1 MANGFGTKPFNAPIV
16 PDFSAGMPTVAPAGG
31 AITPE
36 AAPMSPIDTLKEVFF
51 DIRDGIESLVTQS
64 KEALGFEKE
73 KDRETDIDQSLGRG
87 DDKEVKDDKK
97 GILES
102 LREQFTSLKDA
113 FGNVTLGEKL
123 KAALLVGALALFVK
137 VSDDLVPVVTK
148 IIKVFKKVRD
158 TIFGKEDDDA
168 TKKTLFG
175 LFAGLL
181 AIKFA
186 PLIKSV
192 GEVLFYL
199 GKGTGKTLISGIS
212 LLKGAFVTMRAF
224 IVKDMIPAIAAT
236 YGGVKGKLFA
246 AITRLGLA
254 FTALRTFITASMIPA
269 ITGMLASLT
278 PMIAPLLPVVAI
290 AAAVVAVLYSF
301 KSAFET
307 FKTSLEEGDGI
318 LVAVGKGILDFGLTL
333 ATLPLTLVKNLVS
346 FFAGILGFD
355 SFKEKLDNFNFK
367 DAFIGILTGFVTK
380 VKDFFT
386 DVLKIDIGGIISKLG
401 NLGAKVGN
409 TLKAI
414 AKGSVAM
421 IAAAAPGGESP
432 TEAFARVYN
441 EVMAAGEAAAADNVP
456 VVKKDTVADEEIE
469 KASTTMEA
477 AKAAV
482 TQDAA
487 YTTDNRVFNT
497 TNNIMQEKI
506 VAILKAQL
514 DLAELKMR
522 MDLEAQKNMMM
533 INKGGDNVVQNANTY
548 QSGGANS
555 DHTDLTAK
563 ILANNVE

>member
-1 MANGFGTKPFNAPIV
+1 MALGATKFNAPAIV

-51 DIRDGIESLVTQS
+51 DIRDGIETLVMQS

-73 KDRETDIDQSLGRG
+73 QDREQDVDQSLGRG
-87 DDKEVKDDKK
+87 DKDEVEKTDGK
-97 GILES
+97 GILDS
-102 LREQFTSLKDA
+102 LRENLIGPLTEGFQ
-113 FGNVTLGEKL
+113 NVSIGEKL

-137 VSDDLVPVVTK
+137 VSDSLVPVVKK
-148 IIKVFKKVRD
+148 IVESFQFVRDKVFGD
-158 TIFGKEDDDA
+158 TENPG
-168 TKKTLFG
+168 TNT
-175 LFAGLL
+175 LL
-181 AIKFA
+181 ALLGIFAAFKLA
-186 PLIKSV
+186 PLVSV
-192 GEVLFYL
+192 AKDVSTYL
-199 GKGTGKTLISGIS
+199 GGAM
-212 LLKGAFVTMRAF
+212 LKGLKSLNTAFIAMRAF
-224 IVKDMIPAIAAT
+224 IVKDMIPAIVKA
-236 YGGVKGKLFA
+236 YGGVKGKLFG
-246 AITRLGLA
+246 AITKLGTA
-254 FTALRTFITASMIPA
+254 FTALRTFVTASMIPA

-307 FKTSLEEGDGI
+307 FKTSLDEGDSI

-333 ATLPLTLVKNLVS
+333 ATLPLTLVKNLVG

-432 TEAFARVYN
+432 TEAFSRVYN
-441 EVMAAGEAAAADNVP
+441 EVMSAGESAADTSP
-456 VVKKDTVADEEIE
+456 VVKKDAVVADEEIE

-514 DLAELKMR
+514 DLAEMKMK

-533 INKGGDNVVQNANTY
+533 INKGGDVVNQSSNTY

-555 DHTDLTAK
+555 DHTDQTAK
-563 ILANNVE
+563 ILANNVQ

>member
-1 MANGFGTKPFNAPIV
+1 MANGFGTKPFNAPAIV

-51 DIRDGIESLVTQS
+51 DIRDGIESLVEQS

-73 KDRETDIDQSLGRG
+73 QDREQDVDQSLGRG
-87 DDKEVKDDKK
+87 DKDEVEKTDGK
-97 GILES
+97 GILDS
-102 LREQFTSLKDA
+102 LRENLIGPLTEGFQ
-113 FGNVTLGEKL
+113 NVSIGEKL

-137 VSDDLVPVVTK
+137 VSDSLVPVVKK
-148 IIKVFKKVRD
+148 IVESFQFVRD
-158 TIFGKEDDDA
+158 TIFGNTENPG
-168 TKKTLFG
+168 TNT
-175 LFAGLL
+175 LL
-181 AIKFA
+181 ALLGIFAAFKLA
-186 PLIKSV
+186 PLVTSAIATSK
-192 GEVLFYL
+192 F
-199 GKGTGKTLISGIS
+199 
-212 LLKGAFVTMRAF
+212 LKGSMLKGLKRLKTAFKTMRAF
-224 IVKDMIPAIAAT
+224 IVKDMIPAIAKA
-236 YGGVKGKLFA
+236 YGGVKGKLFG
-246 AITRLGLA
+246 AITKFGTA
-254 FTALRTFITASMIPA
+254 FTALRVFVMKSMIPA
-269 ITGMLASLT
+269 VTGMLASLS

-290 AAAVVAVLYSF
+290 AAGVVAVLYSF

-307 FKTSLEEGDGI
+307 FKTSLDEGDSI

-333 ATLPLTLVKNLVS
+333 ATLPLTLVKNLVG

-432 TEAFARVYN
+432 TEAFSRVYN
-441 EVMAAGEAAAADNVP
+441 EVMAAGESAADTSP
-456 VVKKDTVADEEIE
+456 VVKKDAVADEEIE

-514 DLAELKMR
+514 DLAEMKMK

-533 INKGGDNVVQNANTY
+533 INKGGDVVNQSSNTF
-548 QSGGANS
+548 QAGAANS

-563 ILANNVE
+563 ILASNVD

>member
-51 DIRDGIESLVTQS
+51 DIRDGIETLVAQS

-73 KDRETDIDQSLGRG
+73 KDRELDVEQSLGRG
-87 DDKEVKDDKK
+87 DKDDVEPTDGK
-97 GILES
+97 GILDS
-102 LREQFTSLKDA
+102 LRENLIGPLTEGFQ
-113 FGNVTLGEKL
+113 NVSIGEKL

-137 VSDDLVPVVTK
+137 VSDSLVPVVKK
-148 IIKVFKKVRD
+148 IVESFQFVRD
-158 TIFGKEDDDA
+158 TIFGNTENPG
-168 TKKTLFG
+168 TNT
-175 LFAGLL
+175 LL
-181 AIKFA
+181 ALLGIFAAFKLA
-186 PLIKSV
+186 PLVTSAIATSK
-192 GEVLFYL
+192 FL
-199 GKGTGKTLISGIS
+199 GGAM
-212 LLKGAFVTMRAF
+212 LKGLKSLNTAFIAMRAF
-224 IVKDMIPAIAAT
+224 IVKDMIPAISNA
-236 YGGVKGKLFA
+236 YGGVKGKLFG
-246 AITRLGLA
+246 AITKLGTA
-254 FTALRTFITASMIPA
+254 FTALRTFVTASMIPA
-269 ITGMLASLT
+269 VTGMLASLS

-290 AAAVVAVLYSF
+290 AAGVVAVLYSF

-307 FKTSLEEGDGI
+307 FKTSLDEGDSI

-333 ATLPLTLVKNLVS
+333 ATLPLTLVKNLVG

-432 TEAFARVYN
+432 TEAFSRVYN
-441 EVMAAGEAAAADNVP
+441 EVMAAGESAADTSP
-456 VVKKDTVADEEIE
+456 VVKKDAVADEEIE

-514 DLAELKMR
+514 DLAEMKMK

-533 INKGGDNVVQNANTY
+533 INKGGDVVNQSSNTF
-548 QSGGANS
+548 QAGAANS

-563 ILANNVE
+563 ILASNVD

>member
-73 KDRETDIDQSLGRG
+73 KDRETDIDQSLGR
-87 DDKEVKDDKK
+87 DDKVPEEKTDGKS
-97 GILES
+97 ILDS
-102 LREQFTSLKDA
+102 LRENLIGPLTEGFQ
-113 FGNVTLGEKL
+113 NVSIGEKL

-137 VSDDLVPVVTK
+137 VSDSLVPVVKK
-148 IIKVFKKVRD
+148 IVESFQFVRD
-158 TIFGKEDDDA
+158 TIFGNTENPG
-168 TKKTLFG
+168 TNT
-175 LFAGLL
+175 LL
-181 AIKFA
+181 ALLGIFAAFKLA
-186 PLIKSV
+186 PLVSV
-192 GEVLFYL
+192 AKDVSTYL
-199 GKGTGKTLISGIS
+199 GGAM
-212 LLKGAFVTMRAF
+212 LKGLKSLNTAFIAMRAF
-224 IVKDMIPAIAAT
+224 IVKDMIPAIVKA
-236 YGGVKGKLFA
+236 YGGVKGKLFG
-246 AITRLGLA
+246 AITKLGTA
-254 FTALRTFITASMIPA
+254 FTALRTFVTASMIPA

-307 FKTSLEEGDGI
+307 FKTSLDEGDSI

-333 ATLPLTLVKNLVS
+333 ATLPLTLVKNLVG

-432 TEAFARVYN
+432 TEAFSRVYN
-441 EVMAAGEAAAADNVP
+441 EVMAAGESAADTSP
-456 VVKKDTVADEEIE
+456 VVKKDAVADEEIE

-514 DLAELKMR
+514 DLAEMKMK

-533 INKGGDNVVQNANTY
+533 INKGGDVVNQSSNTF
-548 QSGGANS
+548 QAGAANS

-563 ILANNVE
+563 ILASNVD

>member
-87 DDKEVKDDKK
+87 DKDEVEKTDGKS
-97 GILES
+97 ILDS
-102 LREQFTSLKDA
+102 LRENLIGPLTEGFQ
-113 FGNVTLGEKL
+113 NVSIGEKL

-137 VSDDLVPVVTK
+137 VSDSLVPVVKK
-148 IIKVFKKVRD
+148 IVESFQFVRD
-158 TIFGKEDDDA
+158 TIFGNTENPG
-168 TKKTLFG
+168 TNT
-175 LFAGLL
+175 LL
-181 AIKFA
+181 ALLGIFAAFKLA
-186 PLIKSV
+186 PLVSV
-192 GEVLFYL
+192 AKDVSTYL
-199 GKGTGKTLISGIS
+199 GGAM
-212 LLKGAFVTMRAF
+212 LKGLKSLNTAFIAMRAF
-224 IVKDMIPAIAAT
+224 IVKDMIPAIAKA
-236 YGGVKGKLFA
+236 YGGVKGKLFG
-246 AITRLGLA
+246 AITKLGTA
-254 FTALRTFITASMIPA
+254 FTALRTFVMTSMIPA
-269 ITGMLASLT
+269 VTGMLASLT
-278 PMIAPLLPVVAI
+278 PMIAPLLPVVAV
-290 AAAVVAVLYSF
+290 AAGVVAILYSF

-307 FKTSLEEGDGI
+307 FKKSLEDGDSA

-333 ATLPLTLVKNLVS
+333 ATLPLTLVKNLVG

-355 SFKEKLDNFNFK
+355 DFKKKLDEFSFK
-367 DAFIGILTGFVTK
+367 DAFIGILTGFITK

-386 DVLKIDIGGIISKLG
+386 DVLKIDIGGIISKIG
-401 NLGAKVGN
+401 DLGAKVGN

-414 AKGSVAM
+414 AKGSIAM

-432 TEAFARVYN
+432 TEAFSRVYN
-441 EVMAAGEAAAADNVP
+441 EVMAAGEAAADTTP
-456 VVKKDTVADEEIE
+456 VVKKDAVADTEIE

-514 DLAELKMR
+514 DLAQLKMK
-522 MDLEAQKNMMM
+522 MDIEAQKNMMM
-533 INKGGDNVVQNANTY
+533 INKGGDVVNQSSNTF
-548 QSGGANS
+548 QAGTANS
-555 DHTDLTAK
+555 DHTDQTAK
-563 ILANNVE
+563 ILANNVQ

>member
-1 MANGFGTKPFNAPIV
+1 MALGVTKFNAPAIV

-87 DDKEVKDDKK
+87 DKDEVEKTDGKS
-97 GILES
+97 ILDS
-102 LREQFTSLKDA
+102 LRENLIGPLTEGFQ
-113 FGNVTLGEKL
+113 NVSIGEKL

-137 VSDDLVPVVTK
+137 VSDSLVPVVKK
-148 IIKVFKKVRD
+148 IVESFQFVRD
-158 TIFGKEDDDA
+158 TIFGNTENPG
-168 TKKTLFG
+168 TNT
-175 LFAGLL
+175 LL
-181 AIKFA
+181 ALLGIFAAFKLA
-186 PLIKSV
+186 PLVSV
-192 GEVLFYL
+192 AKDVSTYL
-199 GKGTGKTLISGIS
+199 GGAM
-212 LLKGAFVTMRAF
+212 LKGLKSLNTAFIAMRAF
-224 IVKDMIPAIAAT
+224 IVKDMIPAIAKA
-236 YGGVKGKLFA
+236 YGGVKGKLFG
-246 AITRLGLA
+246 AITKLGTA
-254 FTALRTFITASMIPA
+254 FTALRTFVMTSMIPA
-269 ITGMLASLT
+269 VTGMLASLT
-278 PMIAPLLPVVAI
+278 PMIAPLLPVVAV
-290 AAAVVAVLYSF
+290 AAGVVAILYSF

-307 FKTSLEEGDGI
+307 FKTSLDEGDSI

-333 ATLPLTLVKNLVS
+333 ATLPLTLVKNLVG

-432 TEAFARVYN
+432 TEAFSRVYN
-441 EVMAAGEAAAADNVP
+441 EVMAAGEAAADTTP
-456 VVKKDTVADEEIE
+456 VVKKDAVADTEIE

-514 DLAELKMR
+514 DLAQLKMK
-522 MDLEAQKNMMM
+522 MDIEAQKNMMM
-533 INKGGDNVVQNANTY
+533 INKGGDVVNQSSNTF
-548 QSGGANS
+548 QAGTANS
-555 DHTDLTAK
+555 DHTDQTAK
-563 ILANNVE
+563 ILANNVQ

>member
-1 MANGFGTKPFNAPIV
+1 MANGFGTKPFNAPAIV

-51 DIRDGIESLVTQS
+51 DIRDGIETLVMQS

-73 KDRETDIDQSLGRG
+73 QDREQDVDQSLGRG
-87 DDKEVKDDKK
+87 DKDEVEKTDGK
-97 GILES
+97 GILDS
-102 LREQFTSLKDA
+102 LRENLIGPLTEGFQ
-113 FGNVTLGEKL
+113 NVSIGEKL

-137 VSDDLVPVVTK
+137 VSDSLVPVVKK
-148 IIKVFKKVRD
+148 IVESFQFVRD
-158 TIFGKEDDDA
+158 TIFGNTENHG
-168 TKKTLFG
+168 TNT
-175 LFAGLL
+175 LL
-181 AIKFA
+181 ALLGIFTAFKLA
-186 PLIKSV
+186 PLVTSAIATSK
-192 GEVLFYL
+192 F
-199 GKGTGKTLISGIS
+199 
-212 LLKGAFVTMRAF
+212 LKGSMLKGLKSLNTAFIAMRAF
-224 IVKDMIPAIAAT
+224 IVKDMIPAIVKA
-236 YGGVKGKLFA
+236 YGGVKGKLFG
-246 AITRLGLA
+246 AITKLGTA
-254 FTALRTFITASMIPA
+254 FTALRTFVTASMIPA

-278 PMIAPLLPVVAI
+278 PMIAPLLPVVAV
-290 AAAVVAVLYSF
+290 AAGVVAILYSF

-307 FKTSLEEGDGI
+307 FKTSLDEGDSI

-333 ATLPLTLVKNLVS
+333 ATLPLTLVKNLVG

-432 TEAFARVYN
+432 TEAFSRVYN
-441 EVMAAGEAAAADNVP
+441 EVMAAGESAADTSP
-456 VVKKDTVADEEIE
+456 VVKKDAVADEEIE

-514 DLAELKMR
+514 DLAEMKMK

-533 INKGGDNVVQNANTY
+533 INKGGDVVNQSSNTF
-548 QSGGANS
+548 QAGAANS

-563 ILANNVE
+563 ILASNVD

>member
-51 DIRDGIESLVTQS
+51 DIRDGIESLVEQS

-73 KDRETDIDQSLGRG
+73 QDREQDVDQSLGRG
-87 DDKEVKDDKK
+87 DKDEVEKTDGKS
-97 GILES
+97 ILDS
-102 LREQFTSLKDA
+102 LRENLIGPLTEGFQ
-113 FGNVTLGEKL
+113 NVSIGEKL

-137 VSDDLVPVVTK
+137 VSDSLVPVVKK
-148 IIKVFKKVRD
+148 IVESFQFVRD
-158 TIFGKEDDDA
+158 TIFGNTENPG
-168 TKKTLFG
+168 TNT
-175 LFAGLL
+175 LL
-181 AIKFA
+181 ALLGIFAAFKLA
-186 PLIKSV
+186 PLVSV
-192 GEVLFYL
+192 AKDVSTYL
-199 GKGTGKTLISGIS
+199 GGAM
-212 LLKGAFVTMRAF
+212 LKGLKSLNTAFIAMRAF
-224 IVKDMIPAIAAT
+224 IVKDMIPAIAKA
-236 YGGVKGKLFA
+236 YGGVKGKLFG
-246 AITRLGLA
+246 AITKLGTA
-254 FTALRTFITASMIPA
+254 FTALRVFVMKSMIPA
-269 ITGMLASLT
+269 VTGMLASLS

-290 AAAVVAVLYSF
+290 AAGVVAVLYSF

-307 FKTSLEEGDGI
+307 FKTSLDEGDGI

-333 ATLPLTLVKNLVS
+333 ATLPLTLVKNLVG

-432 TEAFARVYN
+432 TEAFSRVYN
-441 EVMAAGEAAAADNVP
+441 EVMAAGESAADTSP
-456 VVKKDTVADEEIE
+456 VVKKDAVADEEIE

-514 DLAELKMR
+514 DLAEMKMK

-533 INKGGDNVVQNANTY
+533 INKGGDVVNQSSNTF
-548 QSGGANS
+548 QAGAANS

-563 ILANNVE
+563 ILASNVD

>member
-1 MANGFGTKPFNAPIV
+1 MALGATQFNAPAIV
-16 PDFSAGMPTVAPAGG
+16 PDFSAGMPMVTPVQVLPAQ
-31 AITPE
+31 E
-36 AAPMSPIDTLKEVFF
+36 AKSPIDTLKEVFF

-87 DDKEVKDDKK
+87 DKDDVEKTDGK
-97 GILES
+97 SILD
-102 LREQFTSLKDA
+102 SLKENLIGPLTEG
-113 FGNVTLGEKL
+113 FQNVSIGEKL

-137 VSDDLVPVVTK
+137 VSDSLVPVVKK
-148 IIKVFKKVRD
+148 IVESFQFVRD
-158 TIFGKEDDDA
+158 TIFGNTENPG
-168 TKKTLFG
+168 TNT
-175 LFAGLL
+175 LL
-181 AIKFA
+181 ALLGIFAAFKLA
-186 PLIKSV
+186 PLVSV
-192 GEVLFYL
+192 AKDVSTYL
-199 GKGTGKTLISGIS
+199 GGAM
-212 LLKGAFVTMRAF
+212 LKGLKSLNTAFIAMRAF
-224 IVKDMIPAIAAT
+224 IVKDMIPAIVKA
-236 YGGVKGKLFA
+236 YGGVKGKLFG
-246 AITRLGLA
+246 AITKLGTA
-254 FTALRTFITASMIPA
+254 FTALRVFVMKSMIPA
-269 ITGMLASLT
+269 VTGMLASLS

-290 AAAVVAVLYSF
+290 AAGVVAVLYSF

-307 FKTSLEEGDGI
+307 FKTSLDEGDSI

-333 ATLPLTLVKNLVS
+333 ATLPLTLVKNLVG

-432 TEAFARVYN
+432 TEAFSRVYN
-441 EVMAAGEAAAADNVP
+441 EVMAAGESAADTSP
-456 VVKKDTVADEEIE
+456 VVKKDAVADEEIE

-514 DLAELKMR
+514 DLAEMKMK

-533 INKGGDNVVQNANTY
+533 INKGGDVVNQSSNTF
-548 QSGGANS
+548 QAGAANS

-563 ILANNVE
+563 ILASNVD

>member
-51 DIRDGIESLVTQS
+51 DIRDGIESLVAQS

-73 KDRETDIDQSLGRG
+73 KDRETDIDQSLGR
-87 DDKEVKDDKK
+87 DDKVPEEKTDGKS
-97 GILES
+97 ILDS
-102 LREQFTSLKDA
+102 LRENLIGPLTEGFQ
-113 FGNVTLGEKL
+113 NVSIGEKL

-137 VSDDLVPVVTK
+137 VSDSLVPVVKK
-148 IIKVFKKVRD
+148 IVESFQFVRD
-158 TIFGKEDDDA
+158 TIFGNTENPG
-168 TKKTLFG
+168 TNT
-175 LFAGLL
+175 LL
-181 AIKFA
+181 ALLGIFAAFKLA
-186 PLIKSV
+186 PLVSV
-192 GEVLFYL
+192 AKDVSTYL
-199 GKGTGKTLISGIS
+199 GGAM
-212 LLKGAFVTMRAF
+212 LKGLKSLNTAFIAMRAF
-224 IVKDMIPAIAAT
+224 IVKDMIPAIVKA
-236 YGGVKGKLFA
+236 YGGVKGKLFG
-246 AITRLGLA
+246 AITKLGTA
-254 FTALRTFITASMIPA
+254 FTALRTFVTASMIPA

-307 FKTSLEEGDGI
+307 FKTSLDEGDSI

-333 ATLPLTLVKNLVS
+333 ATLPLTLVKNLVG

-432 TEAFARVYN
+432 TEAFSRVYN
-441 EVMAAGEAAAADNVP
+441 EVMAAGESAADTSP
-456 VVKKDTVADEEIE
+456 VVKKDAVADEEIE

-514 DLAELKMR
+514 DLAEMKMK

-533 INKGGDNVVQNANTY
+533 INKGGDVVNQSSNTF
-548 QSGGANS
+548 QAGAANS

-563 ILANNVE
+563 ILASNVD

>member
-1 MANGFGTKPFNAPIV
+1 MALGATKFNAPAIV

-51 DIRDGIESLVTQS
+51 DIRDGIESLVEQS

-73 KDRETDIDQSLGRG
+73 QDREQDVKQSLGRG
-87 DDKEVKDDKK
+87 DKDEVEKTDGKS
-97 GILES
+97 ILD
-102 LREQFTSLKDA
+102 SLKENLIGPLTEG
-113 FGNVTLGEKL
+113 FQNVSIGEKL

-137 VSDDLVPVVTK
+137 VSDSLVPVVK
-148 IIKVFKKVRD
+148 KVVEAFQFVRD
-158 TIFGKEDDDA
+158 TIFGNTENPGQNTILA
-168 TKKTLFG
+168 LLG
-175 LFAGLL
+175 IFAAFKL
-181 AIKFA
+181 A
-186 PLIKSV
+186 PLVAVAKDVST
-192 GEVLFYL
+192 YL
-199 GKGTGKTLISGIS
+199 GGAM
-212 LLKGAFVTMRAF
+212 LKGLKSLNTAFIAMRAF
-224 IVKDMIPAIAAT
+224 IVKDMIPAIVKA
-236 YGGVKGKLFA
+236 YGGVKGKLFG
-246 AITRLGLA
+246 AITKLGTA
-254 FTALRTFITASMIPA
+254 FTALRTFVTASMIPA

-290 AAAVVAVLYSF
+290 AAGVVAVLYSF

-307 FKTSLEEGDGI
+307 FKTSLDEGDSI

-333 ATLPLTLVKNLVS
+333 ATLPLTLVKNLVG

-432 TEAFARVYN
+432 TEAFSRVYN
-441 EVMAAGEAAAADNVP
+441 EVMAAGESAADTSP
-456 VVKKDTVADEEIE
+456 VVKKDAVADEEIE

-514 DLAELKMR
+514 DLAEMKMK

-533 INKGGDNVVQNANTY
+533 INKGGDVVNQSSNTF
-548 QSGGANS
+548 QAGAANS

-563 ILANNVE
+563 ILASNVD

>member
-1 MANGFGTKPFNAPIV
+1 MKKLINTLLALLGIFAAFKLAPLV
-16 PDFSAGMPTVAPAGG
+16 SVAKDVSTYLGG
-31 AITPE
+31 A
-36 AAPMSPIDTLKEVFF
+36 M
-51 DIRDGIESLVTQS
+51 
-64 KEALGFEKE
+64 
-73 KDRETDIDQSLGRG
+73 
-87 DDKEVKDDKK
+87 
-97 GILES
+97 
-102 LREQFTSLKDA
+102 
-113 FGNVTLGEKL
+113 
-123 KAALLVGALALFVK
+123 
-137 VSDDLVPVVTK
+137 
-148 IIKVFKKVRD
+148 
-158 TIFGKEDDDA
+158 
-168 TKKTLFG
+168 
-175 LFAGLL
+175 
-181 AIKFA
+181 
-186 PLIKSV
+186 
-192 GEVLFYL
+192 
-199 GKGTGKTLISGIS
+199 
-212 LLKGAFVTMRAF
+212 LKGLKSLNTAFIAMRAF
-224 IVKDMIPAIAAT
+224 IVKDMIPAIVKA
-236 YGGVKGKLFA
+236 YGGVKGKLFG
-246 AITRLGLA
+246 AITKLGTA
-254 FTALRTFITASMIPA
+254 FTALRTFVTASMIPA

-333 ATLPLTLVKNLVS
+333 ATLPLTLVKNLVG

-432 TEAFARVYN
+432 TEAFSRVYN
-441 EVMAAGEAAAADNVP
+441 EVMAAGESPADTSP
-456 VVKKDTVADEEIE
+456 VVKKDAVADEEIE

-514 DLAELKMR
+514 DLAEMKMK

-533 INKGGDNVVQNANTY
+533 INKGGDVVNQSSNTF
-548 QSGGANS
+548 QAGAANS

-563 ILANNVE
+563 ILASNVD